1 MALKVLLL
9 RKQRDDLNKRAKE
22 LQEEKEALAKREA
35 EAETA
40 IEELTEEST
49 DDEKQAVSE
58 EVEAIET
65 AKADLEQ
72 QEADLNEEVRKI
84 EESIEALEKEQGEE
98 PAEEEPE
105 EKPEEK
111 NEREETKVIKT
122 RTEFYGMSRA
132 EQAEFIQREDVN
144 ALLSTVR
151 TALTEKRAITG
162 AGLTIPEVMLGMI
175 RENILEYSKLY
186 KHATVRAIKGSGRE
200 IVMGT
205 IPEAVWEDC
214 CGILNELDLT
224 FNDAEVGCWKVA
236 GYFDICNAELADN
249 DVDLAGNLIEA
260 LGQAIGFA
268 LDKAILYGTGTRMPL
283 GVVTRLA
290 QTSQPA
296 DYPTTART
304 WVDLHSTNV
313 IKINKTGVELF
324 QAIVEDGGLA
334 KGKYSRGE
342 KVWVMNEKTYTYL
355 QSQGL
360 SINAAG
366 VIVSGINGTMPVAG
380 GVVEVLDFVPD
391 YDVITG
397 YFDLYLLAEREGT
410 TIDQS
415 EHVHFIAD
423 RTVFRGRARYDGLP
437 VIAEGFVL
445 LNVKNTNPTTS
456 VNFAP
461 DTANA
466 ESE

>member
-324 QAIVEDGGLA
+324 QAIVEDGGMA

-355 QSQGL
+355 RSQGL

>member
-122 RTEFYGMSRA
+122 KTEFYGMNRA

-445 LNVKNTNPTTS
+445 MNVKNTNPTTS
-456 VNFAP
+456 INFAP

>member
-122 RTEFYGMSRA
+122 RTEFYGMNRA
-132 EQAEFIQREDVN
+132 EQAEFIQREDVK

-290 QTSQPA
+290 QTSKPA
-296 DYPTTART
+296 DYPDTART

-342 KVWVMNEKTYTYL
+342 KVWVMNEKTYTFL

-415 EHVHFIAD
+415 EHVHFIQD

-456 VNFAP
+456 MNFAP
-461 DTANA
+461 DVANA

>member
-122 RTEFYGMSRA
+122 KTEFYGMNRA
-132 EQAEFIQREDVN
+132 EQAEFVQREDVN

>member
-84 EESIEALEKEQGEE
+84 EESIEALEKEQGED

-105 EKPEEK
+105 GKPGEK

-122 RTEFYGMSRA
+122 KTEFYGMSRA

>member
-122 RTEFYGMSRA
+122 KTEFYGMSRA

>member
-132 EQAEFIQREDVN
+132 EQAEFVQREDVK
-144 ALLSTVR
+144 AVLSTVR

-445 LNVKNTNPTTS
+445 MNVKNTNPTTS
-456 VNFAP
+456 MDFAP

>member
-1 MALKVLLL
+1 MALKVLML
-9 RKQRDDLNKRAKE
+9 RKQRDDLNKKLKALGEK
-22 LQEEKEALAKREA
+22 KEALEKREA
-35 EAETA
+35 EAELA
-40 IEELTEEST
+40 IDELTEEST
-49 DDEKQAVSE
+49 EDEKQAVND

-65 AKADLEQ
+65 EKAELETE
-72 QEADLNEEVRKI
+72 EADLTEEIRKI
-84 EESIEALEKEQGEE
+84 EESIDALEKEQGED
-98 PAEEEPE
+98 PAEPE
-105 EKPEEK
+105 EKPAEEK
-111 NEREETKVIKT
+111 TEEREEEKLIKT
-122 RTEFYGMSRA
+122 RSEFYGMNRA
-132 EQAEFIQREDVN
+132 EQAEFIQREDVRN
-144 ALLSTVR
+144 LLDTVR
-151 TALTEKRAITG
+151 AALTEKRAITG

-175 RENILEYSKLY
+175 RENIMEYSKLY
-186 KHATVRAIKGSGRE
+186 KHATVRAISGNGRE

-260 LGQAIGFA
+260 LGAAIGFA
-268 LDKAILYGTGTRMPL
+268 LDKAIIYGLGTRMPL
-283 GVVTRLA
+283 GIVTRLA

-296 DYPTTART
+296 DYPSTART
-304 WVDLHSTNV
+304 WVDLHSTNI
-313 IKINKTGVELF
+313 IKINKTGLELF
-324 QAIVEDGGLA
+324 QSILEDGGLA

-366 VIVSGINGTMPVAG
+366 AIVSGLNGTMPVAG
-380 GVVEVLDFVPD
+380 GVVEVLDFIPD

-397 YFDLYLLAEREGT
+397 YFDLYLLAERQGT

-445 LNVKNTNPTTS
+445 MNVKNVNPTTT
-456 VNFAP
+456 VEFAP
-461 DTANA
+461 DTANSD
-466 ESE
+466 SE

>member
-1 MALKVLLL
+1 M
-9 RKQRDDLNKRAKE
+9 N
-22 LQEEKEALAKREA
+22 
-35 EAETA
+35 
-40 IEELTEEST
+40 
-49 DDEKQAVSE
+49 
-58 EVEAIET
+58 
-65 AKADLEQ
+65 
-72 QEADLNEEVRKI
+72 
-84 EESIEALEKEQGEE
+84 
-98 PAEEEPE
+98 
-105 EKPEEK
+105 
-111 NEREETKVIKT
+111 
-122 RTEFYGMSRA
+122 RA
-132 EQAEFIQREDVN
+132 EQAEFVQREDVN

>member
-122 RTEFYGMSRA
+122 KTEFYGMSRA

-290 QTSQPA
+290 QTSEPA
-296 DYPTTART
+296 DYPATART

>member
-122 RTEFYGMSRA
+122 RSEFYGMNRA

>member
-22 LQEEKEALAKREA
+22 LQEEKEALAKRET

-84 EESIEALEKEQGEE
+84 EESIEALEKEQGED
-98 PAEEEPE
+98 PAEEDPE

-122 RTEFYGMSRA
+122 KTEFYGMNRA
-132 EQAEFIQREDVN
+132 EQAEFVQREDVN